1 MLLNIR
7 DYIEQKEWSIEESLL
22 CQFFE
27 NNRWR
32 CTYLERYIF
41 LRKAKPE
48 INFSFRC
55 LTFTQGIHDQT
66 FMPLPN
72 IVNVE
77 RHWLEY
83 ELLETGSCGCD
94 KKRRPSSF
102 FWRARLPFYYFF
114 CIYNWPLKNSW
125 WFKAPFSF
133 IFDVHTEITN
143 SLPKIKRYTFRWVWT
158 LCIVQPAAIYQ
169 SLGCVTSTSR
179 KLSTLCIKFNVRESN
194 GLLSS
199 HNIYMFYVYISSQG
213 LLKPLAHF

>member
-1 MLLNIR
+1 MLLNISE
-7 DYIEQKEWSIEESLL
+7 YIEQKEWSIEESLL

-102 FWRARLPFYYFF
+102 FWRARLPFFF
-114 CIYNWPLKNSW
+114 FFAFIIDRWKILDGSKRLFPLYLTCTQRS
-125 WFKAPFSF
+125 P
-133 IFDVHTEITN
+133 IH
-143 SLPKIKRYTFRWVWT
+143 
-158 LCIVQPAAIYQ
+158 
-169 SLGCVTSTSR
+169 SR
-179 KLSTLCIKFNVRESN
+179 K
-194 GLLSS
+194 
-199 HNIYMFYVYISSQG
+199 
-213 LLKPLAHF
+213 